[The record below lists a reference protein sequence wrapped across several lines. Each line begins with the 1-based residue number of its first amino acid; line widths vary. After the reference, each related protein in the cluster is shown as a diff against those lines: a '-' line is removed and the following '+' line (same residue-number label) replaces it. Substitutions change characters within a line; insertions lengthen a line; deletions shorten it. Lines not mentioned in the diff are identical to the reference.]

1 MKLLHLNMKK
11 YATALLLFGAVF
23 AYSQQEIQFTQFMH
37 NRMYYNPG
45 ATGAAGSICI
55 TGVHRSQW
63 VGFDNAPTTQNL
75 NAEVPLEM
83 LHGGVGLNLTNDQI
97 GFFNDINVG
106 LSYAYQMPLA
116 NGTLGLGAQVDF
128 RNKSVTNGE
137 WITPDGGNSG
147 PAIPQTGSSSFGIDA
162 NFGVYF
168 QSTELWAGVS
178 STRLLETN
186 ADLDGSEG
194 GITSFKGKRTYIL
207 SGGYNYP
214 LNNTDIVLQP
224 ALLVK
229 TDFAASPSMDIHLG
243 ATYNNKIWG
252 GVSYR
257 LSDALG
263 LMAGYYINPN
273 FKITYAYDLTLSN
286 LSAASGGSHE
296 ILAGYCFKIEI
307 EPKEP
312 GYYRDPRFL

>member
-1 MKLLHLNMKK
+1 M
-11 YATALLLFGAVF
+11 
-23 AYSQQEIQFTQFMH
+23 
-37 NRMYYNPG
+37 
-45 ATGAAGSICI
+45 
-55 TGVHRSQW
+55 
-63 VGFDNAPTTQNL
+63 
-75 NAEVPLEM
+75 
-83 LHGGVGLNLTNDQI
+83 
-97 GFFNDINVG
+97 
-106 LSYAYQMPLA
+106 
-116 NGTLGLGAQVDF
+116 
-128 RNKSVTNGE
+128 
-137 WITPDGGNSG
+137 
-147 PAIPQTGSSSFGIDA
+147 
-162 NFGVYF
+162 
-168 QSTELWAGVS
+168 
-178 STRLLETN
+178 
-186 ADLDGSEG
+186 
-194 GITSFKGKRTYIL
+194 
-207 SGGYNYP
+207 GGYNYP

-263 LMAGYYINPN
+263 LMAGYYITPN
-273 FKITYAYDLTLSN
+273 FKITYAYDITLSN